1 VSLQVQFLTLASVA
15 LAGIGMG
22 AAFDGYRVAAREL
35 NAGRLWIPVF
45 DLLYWLLAALVVFR
59 VLLAV
64 NEGEVRLP
72 VFLGFFIGLAF
83 YFWLL
88 SDPVIRLYRLLAA
101 AVRRMIRIAVRA
113 ADLLVVR
120 PVLWLGRL
128 ASGLFRLVRAASMVL
143 FRFVVQLFSP
153 ILGLIARLARPA
165 WLPIRRRG
173 AAWAKAAGRLP
184 LINRLAAMIRHWKN
198 RRS

>member
-1 VSLQVQFLTLASVA
+1 VSLQVQFLTIASVA

-22 AAFDGYRVAAREL
+22 AVFDGYRVAAREL
-35 NAGRLWIPVF
+35 NAGRVWIPVF

-59 VLLAV
+59 VLLEV

-101 AVRRMIRIAVRA
+101 AVRSVFRFAVRA
-113 ADLLVVR
+113 ADALVVR
-120 PVLWLGRL
+120 PVLRL
-128 ASGLFRLVRAASMVL
+128 AALAIGLFRLVCRASIALV
-143 FRFVVQLFSP
+143 RFVVQLLSP
-153 ILGLIARLARPA
+153 ILGLFARLARPL
-165 WLPIRRRG
+165 WLPVRKKA
-173 AAWAKAAGRLP
+173 AAWAKAAGLSP
-184 LINRLAAMIRHWKN
+184 LMERLAAMMHRGKN

>member
-1 VSLQVQFLTLASVA
+1 MSLEVQFLTVGSVA

-22 AAFDGYRVAAREL
+22 AVFDGWRVAAREL
-35 NAGRLWIPVF
+35 NAGRMWVPVF
-45 DLLYWLLAALVVFR
+45 DLLFWLLAAAVVFR

-88 SDPVIRLYRLLAA
+88 SDPVVRLYRLLAA
-101 AVRRMIRIAVRA
+101 AIQRMLRLAVRA
-113 ADLLVVR
+113 ADALVVR
-120 PVLWLGRL
+120 PARWLGRL
-128 ASGLFRLVRAASMVL
+128 AAGCFRLVRKASMVL
-143 FRFVVQLFSP
+143 FRFVVKLMSP
-153 ILGLIARLARPA
+153 IFGLSACLARPLLRSVRKRA
-165 WLPIRRRG
+165 
-173 AAWAKAAGRLP
+173 AAWAETAKRTPLMRWAASML
-184 LINRLAAMIRHWKN
+184 RHGKN

>member
-1 VSLQVQFLTLASVA
+1 VSLEVQFLTVGSVA

-22 AAFDGYRVAAREL
+22 AVFDGWRVAAREL
-35 NAGRLWIPVF
+35 NAGRMWVPVF
-45 DLLYWLLAALVVFR
+45 DLLFWLLAAAVVFR

-88 SDPVIRLYRLLAA
+88 SDPVVRLYRLLAA
-101 AVRRMIRIAVRA
+101 AIRRMLRLAVRA
-113 ADLLVVR
+113 ADALVVR
-120 PVLWLGRL
+120 PARWLGRL
-128 ASGLFRLVRAASMVL
+128 AAGCFRLVRKASMVL
-143 FRFVVQLFSP
+143 FRFVVKLMNP
-153 ILGLIARLARPA
+153 IFGLSARLARPLLRSVRKRA
-165 WLPIRRRG
+165 
-173 AAWAKAAGRLP
+173 AAWAETAKRTPLMRWAASML
-184 LINRLAAMIRHWKN
+184 RHGKN

>member
-1 VSLQVQFLTLASVA
+1 MSLQVQFLTLAYVA

-45 DLLYWLLAALVVFR
+45 DLLYWLLATLVVFR

-88 SDPVIRLYRLLAA
+88 SGPVIRLYRLLAA
-101 AVRRMIRIAVRA
+101 AVRRLWRLAVGT
-113 ADLLVVR
+113 ADVLVVR
-120 PVLWLGRL
+120 PLRWLVRL
-128 ASGLFRLVRAASMVL
+128 SNGFFRLVSGASMYL
-143 FRFVVQLFSP
+143 FRFMVQLLNP
-153 ILGLIARLARPA
+153 ILGLVARLARPV
-165 WLPIRRRG
+165 WLPISKT
-173 AAWAKAAGRLP
+173 AARWAKAAGLAP
-184 LINRLAAMIRHWKN
+184 LTERLAAMIRNWRN

>member
-22 AAFDGYRVAAREL
+22 AVFDGYRVAAREL
-35 NAGRLWIPVF
+35 KAGRIWIPVF
-45 DLLYWLLAALVVFR
+45 DLLYWLLGALVVFR
-59 VLLAV
+59 VLLEV

-72 VFLGFFIGLAF
+72 VFLGYFIGLAF

-101 AVRRMIRIAVRA
+101 AVRSVFRFAVRA
-113 ADLLVVR
+113 ADALVVR
-120 PVLWLGRL
+120 PVRRL
-128 ASGLFRLVRAASMVL
+128 AGLAVRLFRLVLTASIALV
-143 FRFVVQLFSP
+143 RFVVQLLSP
-153 ILGLIARLARPA
+153 ILGLFARLARPL
-165 WLPIRRRG
+165 WLPVRKKA
-173 AAWAKAAGRLP
+173 AAWAKTTGLAP
-184 LINRLAAMIRHWKN
+184 LIGRLAAMMRRWKN

>member
-1 VSLQVQFLTLASVA
+1 MSLEVQFLTLASVA

-22 AAFDGYRVAAREL
+22 AVFDGYRVAVREL

-72 VFLGFFIGLAF
+72 VFLGFFIGLSF

-88 SDPVIRLYRLLAA
+88 SDPVIRLYRLLASA
-101 AVRRMIRIAVRA
+101 ARRLYRLAVRA
-113 ADLLVVR
+113 LGVLVVR
-120 PVLWLGRL
+120 PALRL
-128 ASGLFRLVRAASMVL
+128 ARLAAGLFRLVRTASMAL
-143 FRFVVQLFSP
+143 FRFVLQLIKP
-153 ILGLIARLARPA
+153 ILGLFARMTRPV
-165 WLPIRRRG
+165 WLPVRKM
-173 AAWAKAAGRLP
+173 AASWADAAGRTP
-184 LINRLAAMIRHWKN
+184 LIRRLASMIRHWKN

>member
-1 VSLQVQFLTLASVA
+1 MSLQVQFLTLASVA

-88 SDPVIRLYRLLAA
+88 SDPVIRLYRLLAT

-113 ADLLVVR
+113 ADRLVVR
-120 PVLWLGRL
+120 PMLWLGRL

-143 FRFVVQLFSP
+143 FRFVVQLFRP
-153 ILGLIARLARPA
+153 ILGLFARLARPA

-173 AAWAKAAGRLP
+173 AAWAKAAGRSP
-184 LINRLAAMIRHWKN
+184 LLNRLAALIRDWKN